1 VIEPLELF
9 SEAWAREWCRILNDS
24 DAYRQAGA
32 AWTGAIALVLDADP
46 ARGVTAPRAVHL
58 DLAGGSCQEAR
69 ATSGAVPA
77 ATPTVIGASP
87 EIWRR
92 VLAGDIDPLFA
103 IMGGRLQLRSGSLAG
118 LMPHARGAKELVACA
133 REVPT
138 RFPEGWE
145 TP

>member
-1 VIEPLELF
+1 
-9 SEAWAREWCRILNDS
+9 
-24 DAYRQAGA
+24 
-32 AWTGAIALVLDADP
+32 
-46 ARGVTAPRAVHL
+46 
-58 DLAGGSCQEAR
+58 
-69 ATSGAVPA
+69 
-77 ATPTVIGASP
+77 
-87 EIWRR
+87 